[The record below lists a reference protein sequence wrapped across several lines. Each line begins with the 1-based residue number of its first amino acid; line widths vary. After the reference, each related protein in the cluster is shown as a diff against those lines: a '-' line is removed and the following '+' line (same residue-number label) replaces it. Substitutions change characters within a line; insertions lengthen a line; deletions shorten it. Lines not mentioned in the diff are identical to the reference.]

1 MGCIGQLN
9 RGLERSTEIKGI
21 KHLLIAPPLAFL
33 VCISVVP
40 LIFTLVLSLTNYSI
54 GGRLGWVGFDNY
66 LRLLND
72 LFFVKSYVN
81 TFLYV
86 FLGVVIQYWVGLGL
100 ALLVNSLTTGKRLM
114 RLLILLPFMMPP
126 LIVGFVWKTMFDSR
140 YGPLSALT
148 RILHVGP
155 ILWLNDPALAF
166 TSIVIV
172 DTWQWTPFMF
182 LILFAGL
189 RILPKEPFEAARVD
203 GASDWR
209 IFWDLT
215 FPMLIPASI
224 GAILLRSIE
233 AFKLFDIV
241 FYITGGGPGGATSTA
256 TLQGYFTALR
266 SGNLGYGAAMSIVLF
281 LTVVVLSSVALLL
294 VRSVHFRKPMLGRRA
309 LERTARIAA
318 TPTGGKL

>member
-1 MGCIGQLN
+1 MRPDGFRVRPKIAM
-9 RGLERSTEIKGI
+9 KGI

-33 VCISVVP
+33 FAISVLP

-54 GGRLGWVGFDNY
+54 GGRFGWVGFNNY
-66 LRLLND
+66 IRLFRD

-81 TFLYV
+81 TLLYV
-86 FLGVVIQYWVGLGL
+86 LLGVAIQYWLGLGL
-100 ALLVNSLTTGKRLM
+100 ALLVNSMTIGRRWI
-114 RLLILLPFMMPP
+114 RLLILMPFMMPP

-140 YGPLSALT
+140 YGPLSAVT
-148 RILHVGP
+148 RILNVKS
-155 ILWLNDPALAF
+155 ILWLNDPGLAF
-166 TSIVIV
+166 ISIVIV
-172 DTWQWTPFMF
+172 DTWQWVPFMF

-189 RILPKEPFEAARVD
+189 RTLPKEPFEAARVD

-215 FPMLIPASI
+215 FRMLVPASV
-224 GAILLRSIE
+224 AAVLLRSIE

-241 FYITGGGPGGATSTA
+241 FYITGGGPGGATSTV

-281 LTVVVLSSVALLL
+281 LTVVVVLTVALFV
-294 VRSVHFRKPMLGRRA
+294 VRRARSHKPMSGQRA
-309 LERTARIAA
+309 LARTRLMVTAPLGA
-318 TPTGGKL
+318 KK

>member
-1 MGCIGQLN
+1 M
-9 RGLERSTEIKGI
+9 KGI
-21 KHLLIAPPLAFL
+21 KHLLIAPPLVFL
-33 VCISVVP
+33 VAISVVP

-54 GGRLGWVGFDNY
+54 GGRIVWIGFDNY
-66 LRLLND
+66 LQLFKD
-72 LFFVKSYVN
+72 LFFLKSYIN
-81 TFLYV
+81 TFVYV
-86 FLGVVIQYWVGLGL
+86 LMGVFIQYWVGLGL
-100 ALLVNSLTTGKRLM
+100 ALLVNSMTIGTRWM
-114 RLLILLPFMMPP
+114 RMLILLPFMVPP

-140 YGPLSALT
+140 YGPLSAIT
-148 RILHVGP
+148 RILHLSP
-155 ILWLNDPALAF
+155 ILWLNDPILAF
-166 TSIVIV
+166 VSIVIV
-172 DTWQWTPFMF
+172 DTWQWAPFMF

-189 RILPKEPFEAARVD
+189 RTLPKEPFEAARVD

-281 LTVVVLSSVALLL
+281 LTVVVLATVALLL
-294 VRSVHFRKPMLGRRA
+294 VQNVRARKPMLGQRA
-309 LERTARIAA
+309 LERVGPVA
-318 TPTGGKL
+318 TTLSGGSGWSK

>member
-1 MGCIGQLN
+1 
-9 RGLERSTEIKGI
+9 
-21 KHLLIAPPLAFL
+21 
-33 VCISVVP
+33 
-40 LIFTLVLSLTNYSI
+40 
-54 GGRLGWVGFDNY
+54 
-66 LRLLND
+66 
-72 LFFVKSYVN
+72 
-81 TFLYV
+81 
-86 FLGVVIQYWVGLGL
+86 
-100 ALLVNSLTTGKRLM
+100 
-114 RLLILLPFMMPP
+114 
-126 LIVGFVWKTMFDSR
+126 
-140 YGPLSALT
+140 
-148 RILHVGP
+148 
-155 ILWLNDPALAF
+155 
-166 TSIVIV
+166 
-172 DTWQWTPFMF
+172 MF

-281 LTVVVLSSVALLL
+281 LTVVVLSSAALLL
-294 VRSVHFRKPMLGRRA
+294 VRTVHFRKPMLGRRA

-318 TPTGGKL
+318 MPAGGKL